1 MKCPNCNNEIPD
13 NSKFCVSCGSK
24 VELKTVADLTLDASP
39 ITPSAPTFG
48 QNDPSQTGNPTS
60 ASADAGAPPIP
71 PTPPVSQGFGQPQ
84 QPQPPHQSQYVT
96 NPKPP
101 KTCKTCGGKI
111 DPFTKRCE
119 NCGKPYSSV
128 NGMLIGMIA
137 AGVVALILAAVL
149 VVQSGKLN
157 NAYATIDDQENTIAT
172 LQSEMVTYQEKS
184 DFLDE
189 NIVFVVDGDDV
200 YYHTYECSAFETAS
214 SYYAMNTNLA
224 IYYGYIAD
232 PYCN

>member
-1 MKCPNCNNEIPD
+1 MKCPNCNSEIPD
-13 NSKFCVSCGSK
+13 NSKFCTSCGSK

-39 ITPSAPTFG
+39 ITPSAPSFA
-48 QNDPSQTGNPTS
+48 QNDLSQAGNPSTGF
-60 ASADAGAPPIP
+60 ANAGAPPIP
-71 PTPPVSQGFGQPQ
+71 PTPPISEGFGQPQ
-84 QPQPPHQSQYVT
+84 PSRQSQYVT

-101 KTCKTCGGKI
+101 KTCKSCGGKI

-128 NGMLIGMIA
+128 NGMMIGLIA

-172 LQSEMVTYQEKS
+172 LQNEVYTYQEKS

-200 YYHTYECSAFETAS
+200 YYHSYDSTAFQTAT

-232 PYCN
+232 PYGN

>member
-1 MKCPNCNNEIPD
+1 M
-13 NSKFCVSCGSK
+13 
-24 VELKTVADLTLDASP
+24 
-39 ITPSAPTFG
+39 
-48 QNDPSQTGNPTS
+48 
-60 ASADAGAPPIP
+60 
-71 PTPPVSQGFGQPQ
+71 
-84 QPQPPHQSQYVT
+84 
-96 NPKPP
+96 
-101 KTCKTCGGKI
+101 
-111 DPFTKRCE
+111 
-119 NCGKPYSSV
+119 
-128 NGMLIGMIA
+128 MIGLIA

-172 LQSEMVTYQEKS
+172 LQNEVYTYQEKS

-200 YYHTYECSAFETAS
+200 YYHSYDSTAFQTAT

-232 PYCN
+232 PYGN